1 MLSTVQHFISLMNAI
16 RTHAVRPQNRTVT
29 C

>member
-1 MLSTVQHFISLMNAI
+1 MLSTVQHCISLMNAI
-16 RTHAVRPQNRTVT
+16 LTHAVRPQNRRVT

>member
-1 MLSTVQHFISLMNAI
+1 MLSTVQHCISLMNAI
-16 RTHAVRPQNRTVT
+16 RTHAVRPQNRRAA